1 LSETPSLLTSW
12 SLDPLQLAP
21 IALIAFLYARRVRR
35 LRRRGVAVP
44 GWRPAVFG
52 VGIALLVLALA
63 SPIEAI
69 GQDELF
75 TFHMI
80 QHVLI
85 GDLAPLALLA
95 GLTGP
100 ILRPLL
106 ALPVVERLRVLVHPL
121 VAFPL
126 WALNLGLW
134 HVPVAYQG
142 ALHHDSMHALEHLC
156 FFAAGVLMW
165 APVLET
171 LPAPDWFGSGAKM
184 GYVAAV
190 RLYET
195 ALANVFLWAGGVLY
209 PYYERG
215 EELWGLSP
223 EGDQAVAGAV
233 MMIEGSLVTLAALAW
248 LFLRLA
254 REGELRQDL
263 LERGLDPRSVRR
275 AVRYGRTDALER
287 KEPTRAR

>member
-1 LSETPSLLTSW
+1 VSATPSLLTSW
-12 SLDPLQLAP
+12 SFDPLQLAP
-21 IALIAFLYARRVRR
+21 IALVAFLYARRVRR
-35 LRRRGVAVP
+35 LRGRGVAVP

-52 VGIALLVLALA
+52 LGIALLVLALA

-75 TFHMI
+75 TFHMV

-85 GDLAPLALLA
+85 GDLAPLALLG

-100 ILRPLL
+100 ILRPVL

-121 VAFPL
+121 VALPL

-134 HVPVAYQG
+134 HLPVAYQG
-142 ALHHDSMHALEHLC
+142 ALHHDAVHALEHLC
-156 FFAAGVLMW
+156 FLAAGVLMW

-195 ALANVFLWAGGVLY
+195 VLANVFLWAGGVIY

-223 EGDQAVAGAV
+223 AGDQAVAGAV

-275 AVRYGRTDALER
+275 AVRYGRADGLEG
-287 KEPTRAR
+287 P